1 MILKSQQNR
10 IELVTRPAK
19 SFQGLLSEIADFV
32 GTVTRCGEGL
42 EDPKC
47 SPKTNEEIA
56 SVTLKMFRVLKKLV
70 EVGNSDQ
77 SIHIV
82 LDSLIELTSEKRT
95 PKQVWSLK
103 ECCVW
108 SDKPNIEE
116 SAFIKISFASECLK

>member
-1 MILKSQQNR
+1 MAGKV
-10 IELVTRPAK
+10 IELVADRSDKVLPSK
-19 SFQGLLSEIADFV
+19 PFQGLLSEIADFV
-32 GTVTRCGEGL
+32 GTITRCGEGL

-56 SVTLKMFRVLKKLV
+56 SVTLKMFRVLKKLA
-70 EVGNSDQ
+70 EVGNSDT

-103 ECCVW
+103 
-108 SDKPNIEE
+108 
-116 SAFIKISFASECLK
+116 ALCLVGQAKS